1 MSWRPISYLIAAC
14 FLLLPCSCALAAPT
28 TLPAG
33 YIVWSSARGGEIN
46 HIYRMSA
53 DGTGIVRLV
62 DEESDYPRWSP
73 DGRWISYVTIDATWI
88 MHADGS
94 GKKKL
99 AAQIDFPE
107 WSADGSALI
116 GSQIDEQKRLLV
128 RYDFVSGQTKT
139 LVDFDTFAHLKGARI
154 AKPALSPDG
163 RWLFVMTDRFDGGYT
178 ATNGAFRPSGAW
190 AAAALDLQNP
200 ATIYYVG
207 DGCQPAVDPA
217 GQTVFHSHGE
227 SGAIAQ
233 MKIGDDS
240 RKSYQLLTKPD
251 KAVAWAYC
259 PAASTD
265 GHWITYIG
273 SDRHESWGIGDYDVY
288 VQSLDQPDAP
298 RTRLAADPGN
308 DRWPHL
314 YVGPLRLDAG
324 ALPTT
329 RPAENSGPATV
340 PTTRSADAITFVGQ
354 VVAVSKLPSPFNIR
368 PYRECLMLTQYRV
381 VQVVEGKFADR
392 DILIVHWGMKDLKP
406 TPEAAFKPGQTYTLI
421 CEPFAAQKKLQ
432 RYPLANNIPDSAN
445 RDWWLAVAW
454 KPAK

>member
-240 RKSYQLLTKPD
+240 RKSYQLLTKPEDEETLKKFYKTVNPWGWWGPIRAKVMQEDPGFQPNHSAVHDLTNVAVGIVWQLCLVTLPIYIVLRQWGWAGGIAVLLVATSIYMKFNWFD
-251 KAVAWAYC
+251 KL
-259 PAASTD
+259 PAPT
-265 GHWITYIG
+265 
-273 SDRHESWGIGDYDVY
+273 
-288 VQSLDQPDAP
+288 PDAAP
-298 RTRLAADPGN
+298 EPQTQPG
-308 DRWPHL
+308 
-314 YVGPLRLDAG
+314 
-324 ALPTT
+324 
-329 RPAENSGPATV
+329 
-340 PTTRSADAITFVGQ
+340 
-354 VVAVSKLPSPFNIR
+354 
-368 PYRECLMLTQYRV
+368 
-381 VQVVEGKFADR
+381 
-392 DILIVHWGMKDLKP
+392 
-406 TPEAAFKPGQTYTLI
+406 EAAATM
-421 CEPFAAQKKLQ
+421 
-432 RYPLANNIPDSAN
+432 R
-445 RDWWLAVAW
+445 
-454 KPAK
+454 